1 MPLTFPFP
9 LKDRFNSLLGVQVND
24 WGPGHVTLELAVRE
38 EFENL
43 AKLVHGGVIATLID
57 TACNFAGA
65 WIEDAGERRIPVTLT
80 FTTNFLA
87 GARKGPLIC
96 TARRTGG
103 GKTTYMAEAEVK
115 DGDGRLVATGQAVL
129 RFVGARGQ
137 AGRR

>member
-1 MPLTFPFP
+1 VPLTFPFP
-9 LKDRFNSLLGVQVND
+9 LKDRFNHLLGVQVND

-65 WIEDAGERRIPVTLT
+65 WTEDSGERRIPVTLT
-80 FTTNFLA
+80 LTTNFIA
-87 GARKGPLIC
+87 GARKGPLSC

-103 GKTTYMAEAEVK
+103 GKTTFMADAEVK

-129 RFVGARGQ
+129 RFVGAPRDK
-137 AGRR
+137 R